1 MKRVVIFGHKGQLGK
16 DLVKLFQSEYEVVGY
31 DLPELDITS
40 PDIYKLLDDSAPDLV
55 INSSAYTNVDMAE
68 KEIDKAFLV
77 NEVGARL
84 VADLANQWGSPVVYY
99 STDYVFDGMQRRPYR
114 EEDIPNPL
122 SVYGRSKLAGEKS
135 VMDYN
140 PKHYILRTAWL
151 YGPGGNNFIEK
162 MISRAQT
169 AEKLEISEDEIGSP
183 TYTWDL
189 AQMTKR
195 IVETQKYGLYHA
207 VNSGECSRYQ
217 WIKTCFEHLN
227 ITTPIIPCSRAKFI
241 LPAPRPAYSAMDN
254 RKIMTAI
261 EWKIPSWRD
270 AIIHYLG
277 RRGEQNK

>member
-1 MKRVVIFGHKGQLGK
+1 MKKVVIFGHKGQLGK

-40 PDIYKLLDDSAPDLV
+40 PSIYKLLDDPAPDLV

-77 NEVGARL
+77 NEIGARQ

-99 STDYVFDGMQRRPYR
+99 STDYVFDGMQRKPYQ
-114 EEDIPNPL
+114 ECDTPNPL

-135 VMDYN
+135 VVDYN

-162 MISRAQT
+162 MILRSQT

-217 WIKTCFEHLN
+217 WIKACFEYLN
-227 ITTPIIPCSRAKFI
+227 ITTPVIPCSRAKFV

-254 RKIMTAI
+254 RKIMTVI
-261 EWKIPSWRD
+261 KWEIPSWRE
-270 AIIHYLG
+270 AIIQYLK
-277 RRGEQNK
+277 RRGEEN

>member
-1 MKRVVIFGHKGQLGK
+1 MKKVVIFGHKGQLGK
-16 DLVKLFQSEYEVVGY
+16 DLVKSFQSEYEVVGY
-31 DLPELDITS
+31 DLPEWDITS

-77 NEVGARL
+77 NEIGARQ

-114 EEDIPNPL
+114 EDDIPNPL

-162 MISRAQT
+162 MIHLSKT

-189 AQMTKR
+189 AQITKR
-195 IVETQKYGLYHA
+195 MVETQKYGLYHA

-217 WIKTCFEHLN
+217 WIKTCFEYLN
-227 ITTPIIPCSRAKFI
+227 IKTPIIPCSRAKFV

-254 RKIMTAI
+254 RKIMAVI
-261 EWKIPSWRD
+261 EWKIPSWRE
-270 AIIHYLG
+270 ATIQYLL
-277 RRGEQNK
+277 RRGEENK